1 MTAPT
6 PSTPPID
13 PLEQAFLRL
22 RDAADADEYVPTEQ
36 VIDTVLMR
44 LADARAEPAA
54 FRRLRSCL
62 EFDERAPIEA
72 VIEAAL
78 QRFDYDLHLVGE
90 NARLRVACTLA
101 LSILEQKN
109 KVDIPL
115 LAKFIEVTFDPEDI
129 AVLRAAL
136 EKKP

>member
-1 MTAPT
+1 
-6 PSTPPID
+6 
-13 PLEQAFLRL
+13 
-22 RDAADADEYVPTEQ
+22 
-36 VIDTVLMR
+36 
-44 LADARAEPAA
+44 
-54 FRRLRSCL
+54 
-62 EFDERAPIEA
+62 

-101 LSILEQKN
+101 LSVMEQTN
-109 KVDIPL
+109 RVTVPPF
-115 LAKFIEVTFDPEDI
+115 AKFITVTFAPEDV

>member
-1 MTAPT
+1 MT
-6 PSTPPID
+6 D
-13 PLEQAFLRL
+13 PLEQVFLRL

-36 VIDTVLMR
+36 VIDTVLAR
-44 LADARAEPAA
+44 LAAARAEPSA

-62 EFDERAPIEA
+62 EFDERAPIEV

-101 LSILEQKN
+101 LRIMEQKN
-109 KVDIPL
+109 KVTVPPF
-115 LAKFIEVTFDPEDI
+115 AKFITVDFAPEDI

-136 EKKP
+136 EKQP

>member
-1 MTAPT
+1 MTTPT
-6 PSTPPID
+6 PSTD
-13 PLEQAFLRL
+13 PLEQAFRRL

-36 VIDTVLMR
+36 VIDTVLTR
-44 LADARAEPAA
+44 LAAARAEPSA

-62 EFDERAPIEA
+62 EFDERAPIEV

-101 LSILEQKN
+101 LRIMEQKN
-109 KVDIPL
+109 KVNVPP
-115 LAKFIEVTFDPEDI
+115 LAKFIEVTFDPEDM